1 MMLDK
6 HFRRDTFG
14 KAEAMNWQFHAG
26 TVASATCSEFLLAFE
41 KRV

>member
-1 MMLDK
+1 MVLDK
-6 HFRRDTFG
+6 HFSRDTFG

-26 TVASATCSEFLLAFE
+26 AVTSATCSEFLQAFE